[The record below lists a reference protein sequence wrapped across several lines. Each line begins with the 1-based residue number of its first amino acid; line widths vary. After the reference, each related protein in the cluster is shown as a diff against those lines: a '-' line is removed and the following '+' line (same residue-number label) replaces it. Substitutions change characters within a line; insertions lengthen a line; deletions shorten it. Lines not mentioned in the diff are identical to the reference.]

1 MLLPLQLLH
10 ALPALAGGAEPR
22 RAGASCSFPDARP
35 WAHNATAPFPP
46 LDRPLTC
53 APGSADAGSAG
64 GRFTLPGAAAGVPA
78 QTYVD
83 ARATV
88 YDNAPEA
95 SFVNASRPVRAALLS
110 PGAGITNA
118 SAPGHPVDHAKLLAA
133 LRLVKASGADIVL
146 MTEEVF
152 GNSQLGEVGAKAPLN
167 GGFPYDGPGEDVLDG
182 PHISAVRAAAKQLA
196 IYVVVPFR
204 MQLAAGESYNGAVI
218 VGRDGELM
226 LSTAGVPYYQ
236 KTFPCLGYPMGK
248 VSASAPGGY
257 AAYGGID
264 HGGETPLIPGQQGV
278 QAWDLPGI
286 GRVAIIICFDVRASS
301 EHNTDGHHH
310 SHSHSHAAVIR

>member
-10 ALPALAGGAEPR
+10 ALPALVGGSS
-22 RAGASCSFPDARP
+22 ASCSFPDARAS
-35 WAHNATAPFPP
+35 AHNATAPFPA
-46 LDRPLTC
+46 LARPLTC
-53 APGSADAGSAG
+53 APGRVDAG

-78 QTYVD
+78 RTYID

-110 PGAGITNA
+110 PAAGITNT
-118 SAPGHPVDHAKLLAA
+118 SAPGHPVDRAKLLAA

-152 GNSQLGEVGAKAPLN
+152 GNSQIGEVGAKAPLN
-167 GGFPYDGPGEDVLDG
+167 GGFPYDGPGEDLLHG
-182 PHISAVRAAAKQLA
+182 RHISAVRAAAKQLA
-196 IYVVVPFR
+196 IYLVVPFR
-204 MQLAAGESYNGAVI
+204 MQLAAGESYNSAVI

-226 LSTAGVPYYQ
+226 LSTSGVPYYQ
-236 KTFPCLGYPMGK
+236 KVFPCLGYPMGE

-286 GRVAIIICFDVRASS
+286 GRVAVIICFDVRASS
-301 EHNTDGHHH
+301 EHTQTGH
-310 SHSHSHAAVIR
+310 SHSHSHAAVVR